1 MIVVALVF
9 CSLLAALALFQVAL
23 IAGAPLGQFAWGG
36 QDVVLPRNKR
46 LGSVVS
52 IVLYA
57 LFAYLALEKERYAG
71 GDEPAIVSIA
81 MWVIAGYL
89 VLGIALNA
97 LSRSRRERIMMVPV
111 SVALAGL
118 ALVLALS

>member
-1 MIVVALVF
+1 
-9 CSLLAALALFQVAL
+9 
-23 IAGAPLGQFAWGG
+23 
-36 QDVVLPRNKR
+36 
-46 LGSVVS
+46 
-52 IVLYA
+52 
-57 LFAYLALEKERYAG
+57 
-71 GDEPAIVSIA
+71 

-118 ALVLALS
+118 ALVLALG